1 MSTGRHSRWIE
12 DMGQGLA
19 ELSGGVHD
27 DAAMLAVTTPV
38 DQDQHV
44 RGTAESCPEMVRSLR
59 EVTAR

>member
-1 MSTGRHSRWIE
+1 
-12 DMGQGLA
+12 MGQGLA